1 MKINEIYCRM
11 PTDINYVE
19 NRLSTTD
26 DIENILQRIRMIL
39 GTQPGQVLGSPYFGV
54 DLYQYLFAMNLD
66 TKQIKELLDEHINT
80 CISPFYVKYNVH
92 CEVSY
97 GHDRENR
104 SDYALIDIFINDNK
118 TLGIVVTS

>member
-1 MKINEIYCRM
+1 M
-11 PTDINYVE
+11 PSDINYVE
-19 NRLSTTD
+19 NKISTTD
-26 DIENILQRIRMIL
+26 DIENILQRIRMIM
-39 GTQPGQVLGSPYFGV
+39 GTEPGQVLGSPYFGV

-66 TKQIKELLDEHINT
+66 TKEIKDILDQHINT
-80 CISPFYVKYNVH
+80 CISPFYNKYNVH

-97 GHDRENR
+97 GQDHESR